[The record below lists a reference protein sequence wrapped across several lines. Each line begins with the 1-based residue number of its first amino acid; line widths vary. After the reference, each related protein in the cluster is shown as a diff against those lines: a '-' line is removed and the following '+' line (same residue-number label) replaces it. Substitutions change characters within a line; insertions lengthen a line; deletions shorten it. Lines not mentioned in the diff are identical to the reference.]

1 MPRRPRKEIDQ
12 KGAIFHIVCRGNN
25 QRRIFL
31 SSRDYKKFLKILEE
45 AKKKFPFYLYSFTLI
60 PNHYHLEIET
70 IKISISKIMHFI
82 NNCYVKYFNRR
93 YKRSGHLFED
103 RFYCSHIDNESY
115 FWQVA
120 QYIDLNAVKAG
131 LVEKPED
138 YPWSSYKF
146 YYQNEDDGKLIDN
159 ERFLRFGGDEP
170 LEKLRQNYIKF
181 VEDGLKLLKEKSKKE
196 PVWLESEKFD

>member
-12 KGAIFHIVCRGNN
+12 KRVIFHIVCRGNN

-45 AKKKFPFYLYSFTLI
+45 TKKKLPFYLYSFNLI

-70 IKISISKIMHFI
+70 IEISISKIMHFV

-120 QYIDLNAVKAG
+120 QYIDLNAVKAC
-131 LVEKPED
+131 LVEKLED
-138 YPWSSYKF
+138 YPWSSYQF
-146 YYQNEDDGKLIDN
+146 YYQKEYHGKLIDR
-159 ERFLRFGGDEP
+159 ERFLKFGGDEL
-170 LEKLRQNYIKF
+170 LEKLRQDYIKF
-181 VEDGLKLLKEKSKKE
+181 VEDRLKLLKENLKE
-196 PVWLESEKFD
+196 KPPWLESEKFE